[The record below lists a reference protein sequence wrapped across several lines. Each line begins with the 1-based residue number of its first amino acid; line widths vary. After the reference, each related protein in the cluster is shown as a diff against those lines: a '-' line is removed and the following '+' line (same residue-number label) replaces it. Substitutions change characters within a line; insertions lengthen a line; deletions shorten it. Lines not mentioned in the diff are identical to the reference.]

1 MIIYDKKEPTTK
13 KKKQTKKTMKDF
25 HPVQYLQ
32 LGLAVLTIFGII
44 YFYIYQN
51 NIKNYKNIKIE
62 KNSPLV
68 LTRFSN
74 DNSNYPIDVPYINI
88 KSDTVEKINS
98 EILANCQ
105 TLANK
110 KNSVI
115 IYEYETNGEILSLVL
130 KTIDNTKLVPVVEFK
145 TYNIN
150 LKTISLLNDDEILAL
165 YNLRKTDVEKTIESK
180 FRNYY
185 NEEVKEGYLTSKEC
199 NYDCFLKYREVSN
212 YLDNVEYYISNKN
225 LVAYRAFATKSIFSE
240 EEFYKE
246 ETFAFQITGSEQ
258 ES

>member
-1 MIIYDKKEPTTK
+1 MIMYDKKEFTTT
-13 KKKQTKKTMKDF
+13 KKKQTKKTIKDL

-32 LGLAVLTIFGII
+32 IGLAVLTIFGII

-51 NIKNYKNIKIE
+51 NLKNYKNIKID

-74 DNSNYPIDVPYINI
+74 DNTNYPIAVPYINI
-88 KSDTVEKINS
+88 KSDAVDNINK
-98 EILANCQ
+98 EILDNCQ
-105 TLANK
+105 SLVNK

-115 IYEYETNGEILSLVL
+115 IYEYETNGEILSLIL
-130 KTIDNTKLVPVVEFK
+130 KTIDNTKLVPVVQFK
-145 TYNIN
+145 SYNIN
-150 LKTISLLNDDEILAL
+150 LKTIKFLTDNQILAL
-165 YNLRKTDVEKTIESK
+165 YDLTEKEVEKTIETK

-185 NEEVKEGYLTSKEC
+185 NEEVKEGYLTAKEC
-199 NYDCFLKYREVSN
+199 DYTCFLKYREVSN
-212 YLDNVEYYISNKN
+212 YLDDVEYYIKNKN
-225 LVAYRAFATKSIFSE
+225 LVAYRPFATKSIFSE

>member
-13 KKKQTKKTMKDF
+13 KKKQTKKTMKDL

-32 LGLAVLTIFGII
+32 IGLAVLTIFGII

-51 NIKNYKNIKIE
+51 NIKNYRNIKIN
-62 KNSPLV
+62 KDSPLV

-74 DNSNYPIDVPYINI
+74 DSSKYPIDVPYINI
-88 KSDTVEKINS
+88 KSDTVDKINS

-105 TLANK
+105 ALASK

-150 LKTISLLNDDEILAL
+150 LKTISLLSNDQILSL
-165 YNLRKTDVEKTIESK
+165 YGLTENEVEKALESK
-180 FRNYY
+180 FRDYY
-185 NEEVKEGYLTSKEC
+185 NKEVKEGYLTAKEC
-199 NYDCFLKYREVSN
+199 NYDCFLKYREISN

-246 ETFAFQITGSEQ
+246 ETFAFQITSSTQ